1 MARIAV
7 SRYAVIT
14 AMEFITG
21 ALMFPAVTFRFS
33 VPVRCGLIFS
43 CRFFS
48 LFPSSS
54 PPPPGLT
61 RRIRFGQMIERRLHE
76 NYNLHDTA
84 NLPFIDTQ
92 TLHSTLVRNPRQTLK
107 KKKKRKTTMKKKKK
121 KRKNDNKIFVQIP
134 FRH

>member
-1 MARIAV
+1 MRIDLFLP
-7 SRYAVIT
+7 I
-14 AMEFITG
+14 F
-21 ALMFPAVTFRFS
+21 FPFPF
-33 VPVRCGLIFS
+33 
-43 CRFFS
+43 
-48 LFPSSS
+48 LF

-107 KKKKRKTTMKKKKK
+107 KKEKKNNNEEEEEKKKEW
-121 KRKNDNKIFVQIP
+121 
-134 FRH
+134 